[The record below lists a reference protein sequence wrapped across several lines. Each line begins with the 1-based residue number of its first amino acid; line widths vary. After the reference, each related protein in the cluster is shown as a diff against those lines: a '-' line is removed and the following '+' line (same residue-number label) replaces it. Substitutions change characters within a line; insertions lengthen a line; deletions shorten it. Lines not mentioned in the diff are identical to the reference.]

1 MGTLVSP
8 FSLLQSHLE
17 GLDEGPQESPDSL
30 TPAQQFDQ
38 SHHPEQAE
46 EGDGDASAVL
56 CVLKRMRARVIMGQR
71 NKRNIFHFPAH

>member
-1 MGTLVSP
+1 MGSLVSP